1 MATTTTKKEE
11 TTEEVT
17 AKKVEPKASKIDD
30 AIALMAQLMQTMAAN
45 QMMPAAVSASKP
57 EGKIKIVHLAQM
69 DPSLGTNIHLSNLY
83 IGMTEFGEERELTT
97 QQFEELLSKHR
108 GWFAK
113 GLLCVAKG
121 YEEEAKK
128 YGVTTVSD
136 CPIDK
141 TFIRTLGDIPMARIE
156 EVYGR
161 LPEYGQEN
169 LVSYWLRCAYDG
181 DPRFRDIRR
190 VKTFNDITGG
200 KLENLL
206 VELDRKPSTAPTSA
220 RPNIVRY

>member
-1 MATTTTKKEE
+1 MT
-11 TTEEVT
+11 
-17 AKKVEPKASKIDD
+17 
-30 AIALMAQLMQTMAAN
+30 
-45 QMMPAAVSASKP
+45 PAAVSVSRP

-141 TFIRTLGDIPMARIE
+141 TFIKTLGDIPMSKIE

-206 VELDRKPSTAPTSA
+206 VELDRKPSTTQTAT